1 MLLTQQTPPRIKAVE
16 DVLAAM
22 ALALVW
28 LAPNHQLPWGAFHH
42 ELLMAVALGI
52 GCWLAIGQG
61 YWKFPLSPALVGL
74 LLLACLPWLQWG
86 AGVLPLSGQAWM
98 ASAYV
103 AGVAI
108 AFALGHAGAV
118 AGGERLLKILFGALV
133 LGAALNVPIQV
144 IQWFQWYSDEM
155 DSALMII
162 VTPINSAQRPSGL
175 ILQPNQLATI
185 QVWGLVALTWLRYRS
200 HVGWVVFLAT
210 FAFIGIGLGLT
221 QSRAGLLELLVVAV
235 LFTWAFHR
243 SGWRGLAWTWWLML
257 AVQLIWAA
265 NFAQVVDWLDVPTA
279 AEARLSSIDGARL
292 DAWRAFMGAIGE
304 RPWTGYG
311 IGDVGY
317 AYSTLAS
324 ERPEIFIGQRFA
336 HAHNIVIDLLLWVGV
351 PLALLIMLACSV
363 WGGRCLRACVP
374 HRQLVFPVAVLLSM
388 GVHAML
394 ELPHHFLYFL
404 VPAAI
409 CAGWLH
415 ASVARHVWMRGRAVW
430 TIAGS
435 AILAMSAVVSYEY
448 FPYQERYTEW
458 RFEHSRVGH
467 RPDVEIKPPL
477 LLNQIYDEMALYR
490 LQYDA
495 SLTLERLKWV
505 DAAAAAV
512 ASPPGYYAAA
522 KANGIL
528 GRFDEARDWMMRY
541 NATMGDEHVKVAQ
554 AIWQRDQKLHPE
566 LAGLTWPDYGGRG
579 RTAQLS
585 TDYVL
590 PSLGLPD
597 TPQGV
602 VQSVPN

>member
-1 MLLTQQTPPRIKAVE
+1 MLSTHPTPPRIKAVE

-42 ELLMAVALGI
+42 EVLMAVALGM
-52 GCWLAIGQG
+52 GCWLAAGQG
-61 YWKFPLSPALVGL
+61 HWRFPLSPATLGL
-74 LLLACLPWLQWG
+74 LVLVCIPWLQWG
-86 AGVLPLSGQAWM
+86 LAVQPLSGQAWM
-98 ASAYV
+98 ASSYI

-108 AFALGHAGAV
+108 AFALGHAGAM
-118 AGGERLLKILFGALV
+118 AGGERLLKILFAALV

-144 IQWFQWYSDEM
+144 IQWFQWYSDAM
-155 DSALMII
+155 DSALMMI
-162 VTPINSAQRPSGL
+162 VTPIKSSERPSGL

-185 QVWGLVALTWLRYRS
+185 QVWGLVALTWLRYRG
-200 HVGWVVFLAT
+200 HVGWIVFLAT

-221 QSRAGLLELLVVAV
+221 QSRAGLLEMLVVAL

-243 SGWRGLAWTWWLML
+243 PGWRALPWTWWLML
-257 AVQLIWAA
+257 GLQLVWAA
-265 NFAQVVDWLDVPTA
+265 NFTQVVEWLNVPTA

-292 DAWRAFMGAIGE
+292 DAWRAFIGAIGE
-304 RPWTGYG
+304 QPWTGYG

-317 AYSTLAS
+317 AYTALAS
-324 ERPEIFIGQRFA
+324 ERPEMFIGQRFA
-336 HAHNIVIDLLLWVGV
+336 HAHNIVIDVLLWVGV
-351 PLALLIMLACSV
+351 PLGLLILLACSV
-363 WGGRCLRACVP
+363 WGVRCLKACAP

-404 VPAAI
+404 VPAAL

-415 ASVARHVWMRGRAVW
+415 ASVARQVWSGSKAIWAV
-430 TIAGS
+430 AGA

-458 RFEHSRVGH
+458 RFENSRVGR
-467 RPDVEIKPPL
+467 RPDIEVKPPL
-477 LLNQIYDEMALYR
+477 LLNQIHDEMALYR
-490 LQYDA
+490 LQYDD
-495 SLTLERLKWV
+495 SLTLERLSWV

-528 GRFDEARDWMMRY
+528 GRPEKARDWMMRY
-541 NATMGDEHVKVAQ
+541 NATMGSDHVKVAQ
-554 AIWQRDQKLHPE
+554 AIWRRDQNLHPE
-566 LAGLTWPDYGGRG
+566 LVGLTWPDYRGRG
-579 RTAQLS
+579 GTAQWAPE
-585 TDYVL
+585 YKL
-590 PSLGLPD
+590 PSLGLPVS
-597 TPQGV
+597 PQSAG
-602 VQSVPN
+602 QGELR